1 MVVAVR
7 KPKTSYS
14 QPTLRLVRDDEPA
27 AAVGTR
33 ERRVFAR
40 REVSVTVM
48 GHRLD
53 HSIVARR
60 QPALALT
67 VRDVSVGGLSA
78 LTETPLLPG
87 ERIAVSFPAEGL
99 RMGWGASGRVVRCEP
114 AALGYRVAVEF
125 ESTPTAA

>member
-1 MVVAVR
+1 MVAVR
-7 KPKTSYS
+7 KPKTSHW
-14 QPTLRLVRDDEPA
+14 QPALRLVRDDEPVRA
-27 AAVGTR
+27 ADPR
-33 ERRVFAR
+33 ERRAFAR
-40 REVSVTVM
+40 REVRFAVM
-48 GHRLD
+48 GRRLD
-53 HSIVARR
+53 HSIIARR